1 MSDNEKLLP
10 CPFCGG
16 EARIRHMYV
25 AGEPSH
31 SMAEC
36 TKCHVKT
43 DFYVYQFG
51 ERNVIDVWNS
61 RYWSNEI
68 MLMGDRLYFEGLGTF
83 ERVKDER

>member
-68 MLMGDRLYFEGLGTF
+68 MLMGDRLYFQGLGTF
-83 ERVKDER
+83 KRVSE